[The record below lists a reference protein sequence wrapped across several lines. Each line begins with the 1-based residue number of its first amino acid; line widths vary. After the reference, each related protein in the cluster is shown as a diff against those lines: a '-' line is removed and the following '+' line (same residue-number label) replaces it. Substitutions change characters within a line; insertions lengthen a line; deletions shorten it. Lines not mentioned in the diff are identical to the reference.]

1 MATTGTPLLED
12 LAWRGLVAQVASEQR
27 LAGLVAAGGATVYA
41 GFDPTADS
49 LHVGHLVP
57 LLTLARYQRAGNR
70 PIALA
75 GGGTGLIG
83 DPSGRS
89 SERVLND
96 TGTVDAW
103 TDRIRGQLSRFL
115 DFDGGAL
122 LVNNLDW
129 LKDLSAIELLRDVGK
144 HFPMGWMLGKESV
157 RTRIEGDGLS
167 FTEFSY
173 MVLQAYDF
181 LHLEREYGC
190 RIQIGGSDQYG
201 NITAGIELIRRVDGE
216 QAAGQTVP
224 LITDAS
230 GQKFGKTSGRA
241 VWLDPERTS
250 PYAFY
255 QYWLQVDDGDAG
267 RYLRLFTFLERAEIE
282 QIESQHAQSPER
294 RDAQRRLARE
304 MTVMVHGDG
313 EWQRAVEISE
323 ALFGK
328 GRLSDLDPARLEVAL
343 EAAPTLRL
351 AAGADLPSYALLM
364 VETGLAK
371 STSEAARLAAGGG
384 VYANDDRVEEVT
396 SVPPEQV
403 FLGGRVLVLR
413 RGRRAHGLVVRG

>member
-1 MATTGTPLLED
+1 MATTHAPLLED
-12 LAWRGLVAQVASEQR
+12 LAWRGLIAQVAGEER
-27 LAGLVAAGGATVYA
+27 LAELIAEGGATVYC

-57 LLTLARYQRAGNR
+57 LLTLARYQRAGVR

-83 DPSGRS
+83 DPSGRV
-89 SERVLND
+89 SERLLND
-96 TGTVDAW
+96 AGTVNEW
-103 TDRIRGQLSRFL
+103 TERIRGQLSGFL

-122 LVNNLDW
+122 LVNNYDW

-157 RTRIEGDGLS
+157 RTRLEGDGLS
-167 FTEFSY
+167 YTEFSY

-181 LHLEREYGC
+181 LHLERTYGC
-190 RIQIGGSDQYG
+190 LAQIGGSDQYG
-201 NITAGIELIRRVDGE
+201 NITAGIELIRRADGLS
-216 QAAGQTVP
+216 AAGQTVP
-224 LITDAS
+224 LITDSS
-230 GQKFGKTSGRA
+230 GQKFGKSTGAA

-255 QYWLQVDDGDAG
+255 QFWLQVDDADAV
-267 RYLRLFTFLERAEIE
+267 RYLRLFTFLDRPAIEAIEAE
-282 QIESQHAQSPER
+282 HAEHPER
-294 RDAQRRLARE
+294 REAQRRLARE
-304 MTVMVHGDG
+304 MTVMVHGES
-313 EWQRAVEISE
+313 EWRRAVEVSE

-328 GRLSDLDPARLEVAL
+328 GRLADVDPGRLEVAL
-343 EAAPTLRL
+343 EAAPTVRL
-351 AAGADLPSYALLM
+351 GAGDTPTFAALM

-371 STSEAARLAAGGG
+371 STSEAARLASGGG
-384 VYANDDRVEEVT
+384 VYANDERIEDVT
-396 SVPPEQV
+396 VAPDASQ

-413 RGRRAHGLVVRG
+413 RGRRAHGLVVRD